1 MRENEFRDRLRD
13 ALGEPP
19 PLPAPQ
25 LTPSDAGVSRG
36 YPRGMALVALGLA
49 IVLVLALVASRVA
62 LRPTGMTQP
71 GANGGVATPAG
82 AFPCSLAVVAIS
94 TAENPGQDQVTSV
107 SLGFVNIPGGGF
119 QVDPAA
125 TVVGLPVGAI
135 TGQNFYSATL
145 KSWVPAPAQAISPD
159 GLFYTYVKLL

>member
-1 MRENEFRDRLRD
+1 MRENEFRERLRD

-36 YPRGMALVALGLA
+36 IPRGMALLAVGLA

-71 GANGGVATPAG
+71 GAKGGVATA
-82 AFPCSLAVVAIS
+82 ADTFPCSLAAEAVS
-94 TAENPGQDQVTSV
+94 TAQNPGQDPVTSV
-107 SLGFVNIPGGGF
+107 SLGFINIPGGAF
-119 QVDPAA
+119 Q
-125 TVVGLPVGAI
+125 
-135 TGQNFYSATL
+135 
-145 KSWVPAPAQAISPD
+145 
-159 GLFYTYVKLL
+159 

>member
-36 YPRGMALVALGLA
+36 SPRGMVLFAFGLA
-49 IVLVLALVASRVA
+49 VVLVLALVASRVA

-71 GANGGVATPAG
+71 GANGGVAMPPGT
-82 AFPCSLAVVAIS
+82 FPCSLAVEAIS
-94 TAENPGQDQVTSV
+94 TGQNPGQERVTRG
-107 SLGFVNIPGGGF
+107 SLGFENIPGGGCA
-119 QVDPAA
+119 VHPAA
-125 TVVGLPVGAI
+125 T
-135 TGQNFYSATL
+135 
-145 KSWVPAPAQAISPD
+145 
-159 GLFYTYVKLL
+159 